1 MANLGEAKHWIG
13 GEWSTAGAKR
23 ESINPATG
31 EVIGHYADG
40 NAENRSGR
48 DQRRADCLRNRPLAR

>member
-1 MANLGEAKHWIG
+1 MENLREAKHWIG
-13 GEWSTAGAKR
+13 GEWSTAGIKR

-40 NAENRSGR
+40 K
-48 DQRRADCLRNRPLAR
+48 C